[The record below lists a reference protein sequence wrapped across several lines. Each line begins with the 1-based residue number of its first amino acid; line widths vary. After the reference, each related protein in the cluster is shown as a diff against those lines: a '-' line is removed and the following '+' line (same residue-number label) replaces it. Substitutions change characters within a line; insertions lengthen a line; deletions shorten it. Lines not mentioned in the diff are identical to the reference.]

1 MRRYTGTTVAVAGM
15 LVLPLFACSDEPTR
29 IPLAPSSVAHAEVNS
44 TEELPAIVRQLA
56 SARGIGPLLP
66 PSPVRPALV
75 ALGQALTFD
84 RILSGNRDISC
95 ATCHLPSFGT
105 GDSRSLSVGQGAS
118 GLGRDRLHPS
128 GVFIPRNAPPL
139 FNLGAMKHL
148 FWDGRV
154 ERDAE
159 GGVVTPAG
167 RQVTPA
173 MKRVF
178 EFGSISAL
186 GMFPVTNRA
195 EMRAD
200 AGNELS
206 DIPDADLRK
215 IWRAL
220 MKRLGAIPEYREMF
234 EAAYPGQRF
243 EEMNFAHA
251 SNAIAGFLVDRMSFT
266 NTPWDRFLAGQNDA
280 MTPAQLEG
288 ARTFLTLRCSICH
301 SGATFSDDAFHNV
314 AVAQIGP
321 GQGNGDSRRDDFG
334 RMNVTGKSEDRY
346 RFRTTPL
353 RNVELTAPYG
363 HDGAILG
370 LRDFV
375 EHYSESDRK
384 LLEFD
389 PSPLEAALRGTLL
402 PNAAAILAQRDTLLN
417 GVVLTSDLVDQLMA
431 YMSALTDPA
440 AHDLRRVTPDRVPS
454 RLPVDRP
461 KP

>member
-1 MRRYTGTTVAVAGM
+1 MRTNSWIMLASAGP
-15 LVLPLFACSDEPTR
+15 LALSLFACSDEPAKL
-29 IPLAPSSVAHAEVNS
+29 PLAPSAGAH
-44 TEELPAIVRQLA
+44 TELRHATALSAIVRDLA
-56 SARGIGPLLP
+56 AARGIGQLQRA
-66 PSPVRPALV
+66 STVRPALV
-75 ALGQALTFD
+75 QLGQALTFD
-84 RILSGNRDISC
+84 KILSGNRDISC

-105 GDSRSLSVGQGAS
+105 GDNKSLSVGQGGS
-118 GLGRDRLHPS
+118 GLGAGRTHPL

-154 ERDAE
+154 QLNAE
-159 GGVVTPAG
+159 GGVRTPAG
-167 RQVTPA
+167 RQITPA

-200 AGNELS
+200 TGNELAE
-206 DIPDADLRK
+206 IPDAK
-215 IWRAL
+215 MPEIWKSL
-220 MKRLGAIPEYREMF
+220 MRRLGAIPEYREMF

-243 EEMNFAHA
+243 NEMNFAHA
-251 SNAIAGFLVDRMSFT
+251 SNAIAGFIVERLSFT
-266 NTPWDRFLAGQNDA
+266 DSPWDRFLAGQNEA
-280 MTPAQLEG
+280 LTAPQLEG
-288 ARTFLTLRCSICH
+288 AQTFLTLKCSICH
-301 SGATFSDDAFHNV
+301 SGPTFSDEQFHNV

-334 RMNVTGKSEDRY
+334 RMNVTGKADDRY

-363 HDGAILG
+363 HDGSIMT
-370 LRDFV
+370 LRGFV
-375 EHYSESDRK
+375 EHYSESDKK

-417 GVVLTSDLVDQLMA
+417 GVVLTSDLVDKLMA
-431 YMSALTDPA
+431 FMGALTDA
-440 AHDLRRVTPDRVPS
+440 AARDLRRITPDKVPS
-454 RLPVDRP
+454 RIPVDRP
-461 KP
+461 RR